1 MIKPDVA
8 VSTREAYSGLKPTGA
23 LLPDISRWTTYI
35 NDFETTVFAA
45 HPQLGQI
52 KQRLLDAGAVYA
64 AMTGSGST
72 IYGLFKNNAEGSTLS
87 QLRALEQEFAS
98 MIIFNDTLG

>member
-1 MIKPDVA
+1 MA
-8 VSTREAYSGLKPTGA
+8 VSTREAYSGLTPSGK
-23 LLPDISRWTTYI
+23 LLPDIANWKTYI

-45 HPQLGQI
+45 HPVLGQI

-72 IYGLFKNNAEGSTLS
+72 IYGLFENNTESTTLS
-87 QLRALEQEFAS
+87 YLRSLEEEFAS
-98 MIIFNDTLG
+98 MIIFNNTLR